1 MSWMWMGDFGYFYYA
16 QYKFRMSDV
25 GYFDFAQYKFRILQ
39 WGVGNGE
46 AAGVG
51 FWAASPGTS

>member
-1 MSWMWMGDFGYFYYA
+1 
-16 QYKFRMSDV
+16 MSDV